1 METKYINILI
11 GICGSVFIALFIWWV
26 ILLTQKK
33 ERFLEMEKKQERNES
48 NERYEIL
55 PESLYENQNASSP
68 YPPEPMIP
76 FQIYQPQD
84 INVDIIEIT
93 CEDEATPLQQNTFA
107 PYPEIQQN
115 TFPPYPEIQRT
126 KENFQA
132 FEIDVLDAAGVVEEK
147 PSTFCTCGGLIH
159 QTCASPAQRV
169 NNYNK
174 GLTEFAKL
182 PNKGWQ
188 DIMPYDQWTE
198 QPNYYKQNTNWFDV
212 MPYDIYQSS

>member
-1 METKYINILI
+1 METKYINFLI
-11 GICGSVFIALFIWWV
+11 GIFGSGFIALFIWWV

-33 ERFLEMEKKQERNES
+33 ERFLEMEKKQDRNES

-84 INVDIIEIT
+84 IEIDILKVE
-93 CEDEATPLQQNTFA
+93 CEDESK
-107 PYPEIQQN
+107 PETN
-115 TFPPYPEIQRT
+115 
-126 KENFQA
+126 ENFQV
-132 FEIDVLDAAGVVEEK
+132 EIQSDRQNNQPVNN
-147 PSTFCTCGGLIH
+147 STFCTCGGLIH

-182 PNKGWQ
+182 PNKNWQ
-188 DIMPYDQWTE
+188 DVMPYDQWVE
-198 QPNYYKQNTNWFDV
+198 QPNYYNQNTNWYDV
-212 MPYDIYQSS
+212 MPYDIYQSKK

>member
-1 METKYINILI
+1 METKYINFLI
-11 GICGSVFIALFIWWV
+11 GIFGSGFIALFIWWV

-33 ERFLEMEKKQERNES
+33 ERFLEMEKKQDRNES

-84 INVDIIEIT
+84 IEIDILKVE
-93 CEDEATPLQQNTFA
+93 CEDESK
-107 PYPEIQQN
+107 PETN
-115 TFPPYPEIQRT
+115 
-126 KENFQA
+126 ENFQV
-132 FEIDVLDAAGVVEEK
+132 EIQSDRQNNQPVNN
-147 PSTFCTCGGLIH
+147 STFCTCGGLIH
-159 QTCASPAQRV
+159 QTCASPVQRV

-182 PNKGWQ
+182 PNKNWQ
-188 DIMPYDQWTE
+188 DVMPYDQWVE
-198 QPNYYKQNTNWFDV
+198 QPNYYNQNTNWYDV
-212 MPYDIYQSS
+212 MPYDIYQSKK

>member
-11 GICGSVFIALFIWWV
+11 GVCGSGFIALFIWWV

-33 ERFLEMEKKQERNES
+33 ERFLEMEKKQDRNES

-76 FQIYQPQD
+76 FQVYQPQN

-93 CEDEATPLQQNTFA
+93 CEDESKTETN
-107 PYPEIQQN
+107 
-115 TFPPYPEIQRT
+115 
-126 KENFQA
+126 EN
-132 FEIDVLDAAGVVEEK
+132 FEIDILEIQSQPVSQQINQPVIQQINQPVIQQINQ
-147 PSTFCTCGGLIH
+147 PRNQSTFCTCGGLIH

-188 DIMPYDQWTE
+188 DVMPYDQWTE

>member
-1 METKYINILI
+1 MTVDKNIIFGII
-11 GICGSVFIALFIWWV
+11 GAVLTGLFICWIV
-26 ILLTQKK
+26 SLVNKK

-84 INVDIIEIT
+84 IEIDIIKVECEDESKPEINENFEVDIIEIQSN
-93 CEDEATPLQQNTFA
+93 QQVNQ
-107 PYPEIQQN
+107 PINQQVN
-115 TFPPYPEIQRT
+115 
-126 KENFQA
+126 N
-132 FEIDVLDAAGVVEEK
+132 
-147 PSTFCTCGGLIH
+147 STFCTCGGLIH

-182 PNKGWQ
+182 PDKNWQ
-188 DIMPYDQWTE
+188 DVMPYDQWVE
-198 QPNYYKQNTNWFDV
+198 QPNYYKQNTNWYDV
-212 MPYDIYQSS
+212 MPYDIYQSKK